1 MIGQQT
7 MLVKKTLVLLSV
19 MAATPSPLLCPLV
32 LRVSEM
38 RYAVSQV
45 FGNRSSRQVGNQ
57 ALLVAK
63 DPLAVVIL
71 SPGSKA
77 RASFLSLA
85 AFRLLY
91 GYYGERERACGW
103 YT

>member
-1 MIGQQT
+1 MQQ
-7 MLVKKTLVLLSV
+7 
-19 MAATPSPLLCPLV
+19 
-32 LRVSEM
+32 
-38 RYAVSQV
+38 
-45 FGNRSSRQVGNQ
+45 
-57 ALLVAK
+57 

-91 GYYGERERACGW
+91 GYYGERKRACGW
-103 YT
+103 YTKLRQVHYS

>member
-1 MIGQQT
+1 MREAQFSGIEALDRSANKLCWIQQ
-7 MLVKKTLVLLSV
+7 
-19 MAATPSPLLCPLV
+19 
-32 LRVSEM
+32 
-38 RYAVSQV
+38 
-45 FGNRSSRQVGNQ
+45 
-57 ALLVAK
+57 

-71 SPGSKA
+71 SPGSKV